1 MTANQK
7 GETAM
12 PKTLGDLSAD
22 PNPAVAAMDAF
33 DALELLPR
41 SETRRLLTVAVTAWF
56 RDLRRATARTTER
69 EVAALRGPLREAMTV
84 VKLLRSGFVPNDKGE
99 WTLWADATI
108 EQHQARIDSLASHV
122 AGCEATIAMHRRA
135 IAVLTAEGLPCLGDL
150 AKAIFLEG
158 TS

>member
-22 PNPAVAAMDAF
+22 PNPAVAAMEAF
-33 DALELLPR
+33 DALDIHGEPR
-41 SETRRLLTVAVTAWF
+41 QLLTVAVTAWF

-108 EQHQARIDSLASHV
+108 EQHQARIESLASHV

-135 IAVLTAEGLPCLGDL
+135 IAVLIAEGLPCLGDL